1 MNGEHKLTESLI
13 QVEATAWS
21 AEHAIHRVFEE
32 QAACFPER
40 IAAVFEGAEL
50 TYRELNLKANKVAH
64 YLQQRGVGP
73 EVVVGLCVQR
83 SIEMLVGILGILKAG
98 GAYLPLDPHYPRER
112 LEFMLAD
119 AQATTVLTQD
129 QFAEWFGHTV
139 DEIIC
144 LDWDWPKIDQEDGAN
159 PATEIFS
166 ENAAYVIYTSG
177 STGKPKG
184 VIVSHANV
192 IRLFASTEN
201 WFQFSQDDVWTLFH
215 SYAFDFS
222 VWEIWGA
229 LLYGG
234 KLVIVPYFVSRA
246 PEAFYQLLCKERVTV
261 LNQTP
266 SAFRQLIHAE
276 EKAASST
283 ELVLRHVI
291 FGGEALELQSLKPW
305 INRHGDE
312 RPHLINMFGIT
323 ETTVHVTFRRIR
335 EADLQAQSG
344 SVIGRPIPD
353 LQTHVLDDQF
363 NLVPAPGTGELYVGG
378 RGVARGYLNRPELT
392 AARFV
397 PNPFSSEAG
406 ARLYRTGDLVRCLA
420 EDELEYLGRI
430 DQQVKVRG
438 FRIELGEIETTIMQ
452 FPGMRECVVIASDDE
467 SGEKRLLAY
476 IVVPTGEIA
485 IGHLRSYLKQKLP
498 DYMVP
503 AVIIPMQHLPL
514 TENGKV
520 DRRALPKP
528 ELQQVVASHTYVAPR
543 TAVEATLAEVWAE
556 SLGLPKVGI
565 DDKFFDLGGDS
576 ILSIKVRAKALEQEI
591 DLSLQQLFENPTIR
605 TLAPHV
611 TGAAAAN
618 GNGLHQGLLTMI
630 SDDDRS
636 RLPSDAEDA
645 YPLSQLQAGM
655 VFHSEYSPDYII
667 YVSSLHLRLRFD
679 AAVIQAALDE
689 LAVRHPMLRTSVA
702 LNGFSQP
709 LQLVRREVHP
719 PLQIEDLRHLSP
731 EKQEQEIDH
740 WLRHESQ
747 RRFNWNEAPLF
758 RFHVHLRSDDS
769 IQFSM
774 SEPFLDGWSVAS
786 LLTELFE
793 RYFALLKKEALRTQ
807 PLAASY
813 QDFVALELEALH
825 SEQCRDYWK
834 RNLAGATASRLA
846 SRKSA
851 PESGAQA
858 VKRLQVSLSQKI
870 SSGLKQA
877 AQEAGVSLKSVLLA
891 AHMKVVGSLSGQADA
906 FTGLLINGRPE
917 KRDGEQIIGAF
928 LNTVPF
934 RLHLNTGTW
943 ADLARHAQQTE
954 NDLLPFRRYPIQELQ
969 RVHGAERLFD
979 TIFNYTHFHVMGRLA
994 AIPGLE
1000 VVDLKGSEQTYYAL
1014 TAQFSVNEFSS
1025 VVELALDYRTLE
1037 LEEEQVREIGG
1048 FYQRALSV
1056 IAQHPWAA
1064 HDSVCLLSEDK
1075 YQRYA
1080 IELNATAAPF
1090 SADCTLHQLF
1100 EWRAQQVPEA
1110 QAVVFGDEIL
1120 SYGELNHRANQLSNY
1135 LKRLCAGPEELIGIC
1150 VERSSAMLV
1159 GLLGILK
1166 AGSAYLPLDPEYPK
1180 ERLAFML
1187 EDAQVKIVVTQEQ
1200 LLARFPQRNIQ
1211 RVCLDS
1217 NWSAISQELP
1227 AGLPAGALPENLA
1240 YAIYTSGSTGKP
1252 KGVLIEH
1259 RGVVNVIESAIKTFG
1274 VGPGSRVVQLASLS
1288 FDASVLEIFTALLS
1302 GATLYLVSR
1311 ETLLSGTDLGEFL
1324 HGNAITTMA
1333 IPPSLLDMI
1342 PSNDYPALRSIV
1354 VGGEACNAET
1364 AARWSRRRLFFN
1376 AYAPTEATIYATTM
1390 LCAEGERQR
1399 PPLGRPIQNMQVYL
1413 LDQNGQPAPEG
1424 VPGELYIGGAGVA
1437 RGYLNRPELTAE
1449 RFVPHAFGTQ
1459 PGARL
1464 YRTGDLARFVSN
1476 GNIEF
1481 LGRTDHQVKVRGF
1494 RIELGEIEAA
1504 LGALPLVREVAVMA
1518 RDDRPAEKRIVAYVL
1533 PHEGQPPSTTELRRH
1548 LQRRLPDYM
1557 LPSAFVLVDFMP
1569 LTETGKIDRSA
1580 LPAPEEARPELAQ
1593 KYVAPRSALEQAL
1606 AGILAE
1612 ILKVERV
1619 GIHDNFFELG
1629 GHSLLATQVT
1639 SRIRQLLSVNLPL
1652 RKLFDDP
1659 TVSGL
1664 AEAVSRDS
1672 SDRLRIE
1679 SVAELL
1685 LQIAEMSEEE
1695 AASMLQGPARSA
1707 RRQEAS

>member
-1 MNGEHKLTESLI
+1 
-13 QVEATAWS
+13 
-21 AEHAIHRVFEE
+21 VFEE
-32 QAACFPER
+32 QAARFPDR
-40 IAAVFEGAEL
+40 TAAVFEGVEL
-50 TYRELNLKANKVAH
+50 PYRELNLKANKIAH
-64 YLQQRGVGP
+64 YLQQHGVGP
-73 EVVVGLCVQR
+73 ESVVGLCVER
-83 SIEMLVGILGILKAG
+83 SLEMLVGILGILKAG
-98 GAYLPLDPHYPRER
+98 AAYLPLDPHYPSER
-112 LEFMLAD
+112 LEFMLSD
-119 AQATTVLTQD
+119 AQATVVLTQG
-129 QFAEWFGHTV
+129 QFAEWFGHT
-139 DEIIC
+139 DGEIIC
-144 LDWDWPKIDQEDGAN
+144 LDRDWPAIEHEDGAN
-159 PATEIFS
+159 PRVQVFS

-184 VIVSHANV
+184 VIVSHASV
-192 IRLFASTEN
+192 TRLFMETQN
-201 WFQFSQDDVWTLFH
+201 WFQFSQNDVWTLFH

-246 PEAFYQLLCKERVTV
+246 AEVFYQLLCREQVTV

-266 SAFRQLIHAE
+266 SAFRQLIRAE
-276 EKAASST
+276 EKAAHSAGFS
-283 ELVLRHVI
+283 VRYVI

-305 INRHGDE
+305 IDRHRDE

-323 ETTVHVTFRRIR
+323 ETTVHVTFRRIQ

-344 SVIGRPIPD
+344 SVIGKAIPD

-363 NLVPAPGTGELYVGG
+363 NLAPAGGTGELYVGG
-378 RGVARGYLNRPELT
+378 RGVARGYLNQPELT

-397 PNPFSSEAG
+397 PDPFCSKAG
-406 ARLYRTGDLVRCLA
+406 SRLYRTGDLVRYLA
-420 EDELEYLGRI
+420 EDELEYIGRI

-438 FRIELGEIETTIMQ
+438 FRIELGEIEATIMQ
-452 FPGMRECVVIASDDE
+452 FPGMRECAATVSDDE
-467 SGEKRLLAY
+467 NGEKRLLAY
-476 IVVPTGEIA
+476 VVMASKAA
-485 IGHLRSYLKQKLP
+485 IENLRSYLKEKLP

-503 AVIIPMQHLPL
+503 AVIVPMQQLPL
-514 TENGKV
+514 TENGKI
-520 DRRALPKP
+520 DRRALPKL
-528 ELQQVVASHTYVAPR
+528 ELQPAASDTYIAPR
-543 TAVEATLAEVWAE
+543 TTVEAILAEVWAE
-556 SLGLPKVGI
+556 SLSLRKVGI

-591 DLSLQQLFENPTIR
+591 DFSLQQLFENPTIR

-618 GNGLHQGLLTMI
+618 GNALRQGPFTMI
-630 SDDDRS
+630 SDDDR
-636 RLPSDAEDA
+636 RKLPSGVEDA

-655 VFHSEYSPDYII
+655 VFHSEYSPDYVV
-667 YVSSLHLRLRFD
+667 YVSSLHMRLRFD
-679 AAVIQAALDE
+679 VAVMQAALDQ

-709 LQLVRREVHP
+709 MQLVHRAVRL
-719 PLQIEDLRHLSP
+719 PLRVEDLRHLSP
-731 EKQEQEIDH
+731 DQQQQRIDH
-740 WLRHESQ
+740 WLCHESQ
-747 RRFNWNEAPLF
+747 QRFNWNEAPLF

-793 RYFALLKKEALRTQ
+793 RYSALLKEESVRAE

-846 SRKSA
+846 CRKSTPA
-851 PESGAQA
+851 AGAQA
-858 VKRLQVSLSQKI
+858 VTRLAVSLSREV
-870 SSGLKQA
+870 SGGLKRA
-877 AQEAGVSLKSVLLA
+877 AQEAGVSLKSALLA
-891 AHMKVVGSLSGQADA
+891 AHMKVVGSLSGQMDA

-917 KRDGEQIIGAF
+917 KRDGEQLIGAF

-934 RLHLNTGTW
+934 RIHLNNGTW

-969 RVHGAERLFD
+969 RVYGAERLFD

-1000 VVDLKGSEQTYYAL
+1000 VVELKGSEQTYYAL

-1037 LEEEQVREIGG
+1037 LEEEQVREIGR
-1048 FYQRALSV
+1048 FYQRTLSA
-1056 IAQHPWAA
+1056 IAQNPWAA
-1064 HDSVCLLSEDK
+1064 HDSVCLLAEDE
-1075 YQRYA
+1075 YQRYV

-1090 SADCTLHQLF
+1090 SGDSTLHQLF
-1100 EWRAQQVPEA
+1100 ERRVKRVPEA
-1110 QAVVFGDEIL
+1110 HAVVFGSEKL
-1120 SYGELNHRANQLSNY
+1120 SYVELDNRANQLANY
-1135 LKRLCAGPEELIGIC
+1135 LKRLGAGPEALIGIC
-1150 VERSSAMLV
+1150 VERSAAMLV

-1166 AGSAYLPLDPEYPK
+1166 AGGAYLPLDPEYPQ

-1187 EDAQVKIVVTQEQ
+1187 DDAQVKIVVTQER
-1200 LLARFPQRNIQ
+1200 LLDRFPQRNIQ

-1217 NWSAISQELP
+1217 NWSAISQKLP
-1227 AGLPAGALPENLA
+1227 AGPPSEALPDNLA

-1252 KGVLIEH
+1252 KGVLIKH
-1259 RGVVNVIESAIKTFG
+1259 RGAVNVIESAIKTFG
-1274 VGPGSRVVQLASLS
+1274 VRLGSRVVQLASLS

-1302 GATLYLVSR
+1302 GATLYLVGR
-1311 ETLLSGTDLGEFL
+1311 ETLLSGPDLGEFL
-1324 HGNAITTMA
+1324 RGNAITTMA
-1333 IPPSLLDMI
+1333 IPPSLLEMI
-1342 PSNDYPALRSIV
+1342 PSGDYPALRAIV
-1354 VGGEACNAET
+1354 VGGEACSAEM
-1364 AARWSRRRLFFN
+1364 AARWSRGRLFFN

-1390 LCAEGERQR
+1390 LCAEAERQR

-1413 LDQNGQPAPEG
+1413 LDHNGQPAPAG

-1449 RFVPHAFGTQ
+1449 KFVPHAFSMQ

-1464 YRTGDLARFVSN
+1464 YRTADLARFLAD

-1504 LGALPLVREVAVMA
+1504 LGEHSLVREAAVMV
-1518 RDDRPAEKRIVAYVL
+1518 RDDRGGEKRIVAYIL

-1548 LQRRLPDYM
+1548 LQERLPDYM
-1557 LPSAFVLVDFMP
+1557 LPSAFVFVDSMP
-1569 LTETGKIDRSA
+1569 LTDTGKIDRSA

-1593 KYVAPRSALEQAL
+1593 KFVAPRSALEQVL
-1606 AGILAE
+1606 AGIFAE

-1619 GIHDNFFELG
+1619 GIQDNFFELG
-1629 GHSLLATQVT
+1629 GHSLLATRVT

-1652 RKLFDDP
+1652 RKLFEDP

-1664 AEAVSRDS
+1664 AMVVSHDS
-1672 SDRLRIE
+1672 GNHRQIE
-1679 SVAELL
+1679 HAAELL

-1695 AASMLQGPARSA
+1695 AASMLSA
-1707 RRQEAS
+1707 GRQQAS

>member
-1 MNGEHKLTESLI
+1 MSESLV
-13 QVEATAWS
+13 QVEATIWS
-21 AEHAIHRVFEE
+21 AGHAIHQGFEE
-32 QAACFPER
+32 QAARFPER

-50 TYRELNLKANKVAH
+50 TYRELNQKANKVAH
-64 YLQQRGVGP
+64 YLQQRGAGP
-73 EVVVGLCVQR
+73 EIVVGLCVER
-83 SIEMLVGILGILKAG
+83 SIEMLVGMLGILKAG

-112 LEFMLAD
+112 LEFMLSD
-119 AQATTVLTQD
+119 AKATIVLTQGK
-129 QFAEWFGHTV
+129 FAEWFDHPVG
-139 DEIIC
+139 EIIC
-144 LDWDWPKIDQEDGAN
+144 LDRNWPEIDQEDDAN
-159 PATEIFS
+159 PRALTFP

-192 IRLFASTEN
+192 VPLFMTTQE
-201 WFQFSQDDVWTLFH
+201 WFQFSRDDVWTLFH

-246 PEAFYQLLCKERVTV
+246 PEVFYELLRKERVTV

-266 SAFRQLIHAE
+266 SAFRQLIRAE
-276 EKAASST
+276 EKSKHSAGLS
-283 ELVLRHVI
+283 LRYVI

-305 INRHGDE
+305 IDRHGNE
-312 RPHLINMFGIT
+312 NPGLINMFGIT

-335 EADLQAQSG
+335 EADLRAQSG
-344 SVIGRPIPD
+344 SVIGKAIPD
-353 LQTHVLDDQF
+353 LQTHVLNDQL
-363 NLVPAPGTGELYVGG
+363 NLVPETGELYVGG
-378 RGVARGYLNRPELT
+378 RGVARGYLNLPQLT
-392 AARFV
+392 ATRFV
-397 PNPFSSEAG
+397 PDPFSSEAG
-406 ARLYRTGDLVRCLA
+406 ARLYRTGDLVRLA
-420 EDELEYLGRI
+420 EDELEYIGRV

-438 FRIELGEIETTIMQ
+438 FRIELGEIETMIMQ
-452 FPGMRECVVIASDDE
+452 FPGMRECAVITGDDE
-467 SGEKRLLAY
+467 NGGKRLLAY
-476 IVVPTGEIA
+476 IVPTGTLA
-485 IGHLRSYLKQKLP
+485 IERLRGYLKEKLP

-503 AVIIPMQHLPL
+503 TVIVPIQQLPL

-528 ELQQVVASHTYVAPR
+528 ELQQAAASDTYIAPR

-556 SLGLPKVGI
+556 SLGLRKVGI

-576 ILSIKVRAKALEQEI
+576 ILSIKVRAKALEKEI
-591 DLSLQQLFENPTIR
+591 DFSLQQLFENPTIR
-605 TLAPHV
+605 TLAPYV
-611 TGAAAAN
+611 TGAASAN
-618 GNGLHQGLLTMI
+618 GNALRQGPFTMI

-636 RLPSDAEDA
+636 KLPSDVENA

-655 VFHSEYSPDYII
+655 VFHSEYSPDYIV
-667 YVSSLHLRLRFD
+667 YVSSLHLRLQFD
-679 AAVIQAALDE
+679 AALLQTALDQ
-689 LAVRHPMLRTSVA
+689 LAFRHEMLRTSVA
-702 LNGFSQP
+702 VNGFSQP
-709 LQLVRREVHP
+709 LQLVHRAVRL
-719 PLQIEDLRHLSP
+719 PLRVEDLRHVSP
-731 EKQEQEIDH
+731 DKQQQEIDH
-740 WLRHESQ
+740 WLCQESQ
-747 RRFNWNEAPLF
+747 RRFNWSEAPLF
-758 RFHVHLRSDDS
+758 RFYVHLRSDDS

-793 RYFALLKKEALRTQ
+793 RYFALLKESPLRTEL
-807 PLAASY
+807 LAASY
-813 QDFVALELEALH
+813 QDFIALELEVLH
-825 SEQCRDYWK
+825 SEQCRSYWE
-834 RNLAGATASRLA
+834 RNLIGATASRLA
-846 SRKSA
+846 CRKST
-851 PESGAQA
+851 PEAGTPA
-858 VKRLQVSLSQKI
+858 VKRLPVSLSREV
-870 SSGLKQA
+870 SGGLKQA
-877 AQEAGVSLKSVLLA
+877 AQAAGVSLKSVLLA
-891 AHMKVVGSLSGQADA
+891 AHMKIVGSLSGQTDA

-934 RLHLNTGTW
+934 RLHLSSGTW
-943 ADLARHAQQTE
+943 ANLARQAQQAE

-1000 VVDLKGSEQTYYAL
+1000 VLELKGSEQTYYAL
-1014 TAQFSVNEFSS
+1014 TAQFSINEFSS
-1025 VVELALDYRTLE
+1025 VVELVLDYRTLE
-1037 LEEEQVREIGG
+1037 LEEEQVREIAG
-1048 FYQRALSV
+1048 FYQRALSA
-1056 IAQHPWAA
+1056 IAPDPSAA
-1064 HDSVCLLSEDK
+1064 HDSVCLLAKDD
-1075 YQRYA
+1075 YQRYV

-1100 EWRAQQVPEA
+1100 EKRAQQLPES
-1110 QAVVFGDEIL
+1110 QAVVFGSETL
-1120 SYGELNHRANQLSNY
+1120 SYGELDRRANQLANY
-1135 LKRLCAGPEELIGIC
+1135 LKHLGAGPESLVGIC
-1150 VERSSAMLV
+1150 VERSTAMLV

-1166 AGSAYLPLDPEYPK
+1166 AGGAYLPLDPEYPK

-1187 EDAQVKIVVTQEQ
+1187 DDAQVEIVVTQEQ
-1200 LLARFPQRNIQ
+1200 MLDRFPQRNIQ
-1211 RVCLDS
+1211 QVCLDS
-1217 NWSAISQELP
+1217 NWPAISQELP
-1227 AGLPAGALPENLA
+1227 VGPRAGALPENLA
-1240 YAIYTSGSTGKP
+1240 YTIYTSGSTGKP

-1259 RGVVNVIESAIKTFG
+1259 RGVVNVIESAIKTFDN
-1274 VGPGSRVVQLASLS
+1274 GPSSRVVQLASLS

-1324 HGNAITTMA
+1324 RENAITTMA
-1333 IPPSLLDMI
+1333 IPPSLLDLI
-1342 PSNDYPALRSIV
+1342 PAGDYPALRSIV

-1364 AARWSRRRLFFN
+1364 AARWSRGHLFFN

-1390 LCAEGERQR
+1390 LCAKGERQR
-1399 PPLGRPIQNMQVYL
+1399 PPLGRPIQNMQIYL
-1413 LDQNGQPAPEG
+1413 LDQNGQPTPAG
-1424 VPGELYIGGAGVA
+1424 VPGELYIGGTGVA

-1449 RFVPHAFGTQ
+1449 RFVPHAFGMQ

-1464 YRTGDLARFVSN
+1464 YRTGDLARFLAN

-1504 LGALPLVREVAVMA
+1504 LGEHPLVREVAVMA
-1518 RDDRPAEKRIVAYVL
+1518 RDDRPGEKRIVAYIL
-1533 PHEGQPPSTTELRRH
+1533 PHKGQLPSTTELRSH
-1548 LQRRLPDYM
+1548 LQGRLPDYM
-1557 LPSAFVLVDFMP
+1557 LPSAFVMVDSMP
-1569 LTETGKIDRSA
+1569 LTDTGKIDRSA
-1580 LPAPEEARPELAQ
+1580 LPGPEEVRPGLAQ
-1593 KYVAPRSALEQAL
+1593 KYVAPRSALEQVL
-1606 AGILAE
+1606 AGIFVE

-1619 GIHDNFFELG
+1619 GIQDNFFELG

-1652 RKLFDDP
+1652 KKLFEEP

-1664 AEAVSRDS
+1664 AEAASRESGDP
-1672 SDRLRIE
+1672 LRIE
-1679 SVAELL
+1679 HAAELL

-1695 AASMLQGPARSA
+1695 AASMLQEPNRA

>member
-1 MNGEHKLTESLI
+1 MNGDDDLAESLT
-13 QVEATAWS
+13 QVEATTWS
-21 AEHAIHRVFEE
+21 AGHAIHRVFEE
-32 QAACFPER
+32 QAARFPGR
-40 IAAVFEGAEL
+40 IAAVLDGAEL
-50 TYRELNLKANKVAH
+50 TYRELNQKANKVAH
-64 YLQQRGVGP
+64 YLQRRGVGP
-73 EVVVGLCVQR
+73 EIVVGLCVER
-83 SIEMLVGILGILKAG
+83 SLEMLVGMLGILKAG

-119 AQATTVLTQD
+119 AQAAVVLTQE
-129 QFAEWFGHTV
+129 QFAEWFGHTGG
-139 DEIIC
+139 EIIC
-144 LDWDWPKIDQEDGAN
+144 LDRSWSAIEQEDGAN
-159 PATEIFS
+159 PRALVFS

-177 STGKPKG
+177 STGRPKG

-192 IRLFASTEN
+192 IRLFAATQN
-201 WFQFSQDDVWTLFH
+201 WFRFSQNDVWTLFH

-246 PEAFYQLLCKERVTV
+246 PEVFYKLLCSQRVTV

-266 SAFRQLIHAE
+266 SAFRQLIRAE
-276 EKAASST
+276 ENAAHSAGFD
-283 ELVLRHVI
+283 LRYVI
-291 FGGEALELQSLKPW
+291 FGGEALDLPSLKPW
-305 INRHGDE
+305 IDRHGDE

-323 ETTVHVTFRRIR
+323 ETTVHVTWRRIR
-335 EADLQAQSG
+335 EADLRARSG
-344 SVIGRPIPD
+344 SVIGGPIPD

-363 NLVPAPGTGELYVGG
+363 NLMPAGGIGELYVGG

-392 AARFV
+392 AARFI
-397 PNPFSSEAG
+397 PDPFSSEAG
-406 ARLYRTGDLVRCLA
+406 SRLYQTGDLVSCLA
-420 EDELEYLGRI
+420 EDELEYLGRM

-438 FRIELGEIETTIMQ
+438 FRIELGEIEATIMQ
-452 FPGMRECVVIASDDE
+452 FSGMRECAVIADDDGN
-467 SGEKRLLAY
+467 SGKRLLAY
-476 IVVPTGEIA
+476 IATTGEIA
-485 IGHLRSYLKQKLP
+485 TEHLRSYLRQKLP

-503 AVIIPMQHLPL
+503 AAIIPMQQLPL

-520 DRRALPKP
+520 DRRALPRP
-528 ELQQVVASHTYVAPR
+528 ELQQAVASGTYIAPR

-556 SLGLPKVGI
+556 SLGLRRVGI

-591 DLSLQQLFENPTIR
+591 DFSLQQLFENPTIR
-605 TLAPHV
+605 ALAPHV
-611 TGAAAAN
+611 AGAAAAN
-618 GNGLHQGLLTMI
+618 GNAPHQKPFTMI
-630 SDDDRS
+630 SDDDR
-636 RLPSDAEDA
+636 RKLPSDAEDA

-655 VFHSEYSPDYII
+655 VFHSEYSPDYIV

-679 AAVIQAALDE
+679 AVAMQAALDQ
-689 LAVRHPMLRTSVA
+689 LAVRHQMLRTSVA
-702 LNGFSQP
+702 VSGFSQP
-709 LQLVRREVHP
+709 LQLVHRAVRL
-719 PLQIEDLRHLSP
+719 PLRVEDLRHLSP
-731 EKQEQEIDH
+731 DNQRQEIDQ
-740 WLRHESQ
+740 WLCHESQ
-747 RRFNWNEAPLF
+747 RRFNWSEAPLF
-758 RFHVHLRSDDS
+758 RFYVHLRDDDS
-769 IQFSM
+769 IQFSI

-793 RYFALLKKEALRTQ
+793 RYLALLKEESLPIE
-807 PLAASY
+807 PLASSY
-813 QDFVALELEALH
+813 QDFVTLELEALH
-825 SEQCRDYWK
+825 SGQCRDYWK

-846 SRKSA
+846 SRKST
-851 PESGAQA
+851 PEAGAQA
-858 VKRLQVSLSQKI
+858 VKRLPISLSREI
-870 SSGLKQA
+870 SGGLKRA
-877 AQEAGVSLKSVLLA
+877 ARAAGVSLKSVLLA
-891 AHMKVVGSLSGQADA
+891 AHMKVVGSLSGQADT

-934 RLHLNTGTW
+934 RLHWKRGTW
-943 ADLARHAQQTE
+943 ADLARQVQYAE

-979 TIFNYTHFHVMGRLA
+979 TIFNYTHFHVIGRLA
-994 AIPGLE
+994 AMPGLE
-1000 VVDLKGSEQTYYAL
+1000 VVELKGSEQTYYAL

-1037 LEEEQVREIGG
+1037 LEEEQVRKIAG
-1048 FYQRALSV
+1048 FYQRALAA
-1056 IAQHPWAA
+1056 IAQNPWAA
-1064 HDSVCLLSEDK
+1064 HDSVCLLAEDE
-1075 YQRYA
+1075 YQRHV

-1110 QAVVFGDEIL
+1110 QAVVFGSEIL
-1120 SYGELNHRANQLSNY
+1120 TYGELNCRANQLANY
-1135 LKRLCAGPEELIGIC
+1135 LKRLGAGPEMLIGIC
-1150 VERSSAMLV
+1150 VERGTAMLV

-1166 AGSAYLPLDPEYPK
+1166 AGGAYLPLDPEYPQD
-1180 ERLAFML
+1180 RLVFML
-1187 EDAQVKIVVTQEQ
+1187 KDAQVKIVVTQEQ
-1200 LLARFPQRNIQ
+1200 LLDRFPQRDIQ

-1217 NWSAISQELP
+1217 NGSAISQELAIGP
-1227 AGLPAGALPENLA
+1227 TSEALPESLA

-1274 VGPGSRVVQLASLS
+1274 VGVGSRVVQLASLS

-1311 ETLLSGTDLGEFL
+1311 ETLLTGADLGEFL
-1324 HGNAITTMA
+1324 RENAITTMA

-1342 PSNDYPALRSIV
+1342 PSGDYPELRSIV

-1364 AARWSRRRLFFN
+1364 AARWSRGRLFFN

-1390 LCAEGERQR
+1390 LCAEGERAR
-1399 PPLGRPIQNMQVYL
+1399 PSLGRPIQNTQVYL
-1413 LDQNGQPAPEG
+1413 LDQNGQPVPVG

-1437 RGYLNRPELTAE
+1437 RGYLNRRELTAE
-1449 RFVPHAFGTQ
+1449 RFVPHAFSTQ

-1464 YRTGDLARFVSN
+1464 YRTGDLARLLAN
-1476 GNIEF
+1476 GNMEF
-1481 LGRTDHQVKVRGF
+1481 IGRTDHQVKVRGF

-1504 LGALPLVREVAVMA
+1504 LGAHPLVKEVAVMA
-1518 RDDRPAEKRIVAYVL
+1518 RDDRPGEKRIVAYLL
-1533 PHEGQPPSTTELRRH
+1533 PHEGKPPSTTELRGH
-1548 LQRRLPDYM
+1548 LQGRLPDYM
-1557 LPSAFVLVDFMP
+1557 LPSAFVIVDSMP

-1580 LPAPEEARPELAQ
+1580 LPAPEETRPELAQ
-1593 KYVAPRSALEQAL
+1593 KYFAPRSALEQVL
-1606 AGILAE
+1606 AGIFAE

-1619 GIHDNFFELG
+1619 GIQDNFFELG

-1639 SRIRQLLSVNLPL
+1639 SRLRQLLSVNFPL
-1652 RKLFDDP
+1652 RKLFEDP
-1659 TVSGL
+1659 TVRGL

-1672 SDRLRIE
+1672 GDSLRIE
-1679 SVAELL
+1679 RAAELL
-1685 LQIAEMSEEE
+1685 LHIAKMSEEE
-1695 AASMLQGPARSA
+1695 AASMLQEPA